1 MFRQKRAP
9 TGAFFVYADTGHSLS
24 RTPCRHGFTPGRLP
38 HLIFSAAPA
47 TTYVAGLIP
56 LPPRQRPQA
65 VRLPGGATE
74 NADGYPYD
82 AERDC
87 KRKRRRV
94 DFTALGMPPI
104 FSKRAMLQRIKQGIR
119 RPANDALRHEEP
131 NRTSSADRPHDSGD
145 AADLS
150 IMGHSNYAIPA
161 PDKRN
166 RSGTRRSHSI
176 IKRRKNR
183 RKNCYSQQG
192 VCAEVK

>member
-1 MFRQKRAP
+1 MLQ
-9 TGAFFVYADTGHSLS
+9 VY
-24 RTPCRHGFTPGRLP
+24 
-38 HLIFSAAPA
+38 
-47 TTYVAGLIP
+47 TTA
-56 LPPRQRPQA
+56 PRQRPQA

-82 AERDC
+82 VERDC

-150 IMGHSNYAIPA
+150 IMGHSNYAKPA

-183 RKNCYSQQG
+183 RKNCY
-192 VCAEVK
+192 

>member
-1 MFRQKRAP
+1 LIGVPAKARPHGRVFCLCGYRPFAQQNA
-9 TGAFFVYADTGHSLS
+9 LS
-24 RTPCRHGFTPGRLP
+24 TRLHAWP
-38 HLIFSAAPA
+38 AAPPDFLRRA
-47 TTYVAGLIP
+47 GDNICCRFDTTA
-56 LPPRQRPQA
+56 PRQRPQA

-82 AERDC
+82 VDRDC

-94 DFTALGMPPI
+94 DFTALGIPPI

-150 IMGHSNYAIPA
+150 IMGHSNYAKPA

-183 RKNCYSQQG
+183 RKNCYSQ
-192 VCAEVK
+192 

>member
-38 HLIFSAAPA
+38 HLILSAAPA

-56 LPPRQRPQA
+56 LPPSAATGRPIA
-65 VRLPGGATE
+65 RRGNGKR
-74 NADGYPYD
+74 DGYPDD

-150 IMGHSNYAIPA
+150 IMGHSNYAKPA

-183 RKNCYSQQG
+183 RKNCYSQ
-192 VCAEVK
+192 